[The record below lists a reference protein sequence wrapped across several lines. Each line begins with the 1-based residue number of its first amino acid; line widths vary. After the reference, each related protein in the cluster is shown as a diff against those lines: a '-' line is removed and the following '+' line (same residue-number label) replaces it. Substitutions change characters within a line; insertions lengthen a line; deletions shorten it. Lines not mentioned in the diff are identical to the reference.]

1 MTFPAATA
9 AVVIGNAADLETT
22 VAEAVVPWP
31 PE

>member
-9 AVVIGNAADLETT
+9 VMVIGNAADFETT
-22 VAEAVVPWP
+22 VAEAVEPWP